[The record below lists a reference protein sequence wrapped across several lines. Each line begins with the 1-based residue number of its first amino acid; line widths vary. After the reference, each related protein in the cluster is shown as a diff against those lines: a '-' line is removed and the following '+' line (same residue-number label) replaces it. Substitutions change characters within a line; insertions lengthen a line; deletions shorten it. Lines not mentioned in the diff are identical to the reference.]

1 MNRLEPYCCR
11 GLHRDAYGSRCR
23 KRGFFEWGGEREGG
37 GVKGREEEG
46 NRKRREWRGE
56 DRGGRKG
63 EKRDA
68 REGIK
73 NPDPR
78 ILYREM
84 KKLMKYG

>member
-1 MNRLEPYCCR
+1 MGAGVGREAFSNGGVR
-11 GLHRDAYGSRCR
+11 G
-23 KRGFFEWGGEREGG
+23 RGE